1 MPELPEVETYRSY
14 LTGTCLQQVIVGVD
28 TEDPKKLLLLPETEF
43 QERIKNRKMV
53 GSRRVGKNL
62 FMELD
67 NGEWLYM
74 HFGMTGDVHY
84 YRDHAD
90 KPKHARIVF
99 YFENGFKLGFIC
111 PRKFE
116 RIGIVE
122 NVDAF
127 LKQKKVNEDVLSI
140 SFLDFKTQ
148 LQKRKSIVKTTL
160 LDQSV
165 VAGIGNWI
173 ADDVL
178 FKSKVNPSAISSN
191 LSESSIKRIFDAML
205 EIVKLAIEKDANYVD
220 FPAEYLIHARGWG
233 KHEYSSECPNCTTE
247 LSIEKIGGRTT
258 FYCTNCQPLT

>member
-1 MPELPEVETYRSY
+1 MPELPEVETYRRY
-14 LTGTCLQQVIVGVD
+14 LTGTCLQQAIVNVD
-28 TEDPKKLLLLPETEF
+28 TEDPKKLLLLPEAEF
-43 QERIKNRKMV
+43 LERIKNRKMT

-84 YRDHAD
+84 YRDIAD

-99 YFENGFKLGFIC
+99 YFDNGFKLGFIC

-116 RIGIVE
+116 RIGIVA
-122 NVDAF
+122 NVDVF
-127 LKQKKVNEDVLSI
+127 LKEKKVNEDVLEI
-140 SFLDFKTQ
+140 LFEDFRKQ

-178 FKSKVNPSAISSN
+178 FRAKVHPSIISSD
-191 LSESSIKRIFDAML
+191 LSESTIRRIFDAMH
-205 EIVKLAIEKDANYVD
+205 EIVRLAIEKDANYVD
-220 FPAEYLIHARGWG
+220 FPSEYLIHARGWG
-233 KHEYSSECPNCTTE
+233 KTEFSTTCPDCTTE
-247 LSIEKIGGRTT
+247 LNIEKIGGRTT
-258 FYCTNCQPLT
+258 FYCPVCQPIT